1 MKNIINKINKILG
14 KAGYVP
20 AKNIANLEVS
30 YRAELVR
37 LNNLLLKRDLELAD
51 ISGQKTEI
59 TCDIEL
65 LK

>member
-1 MKNIINKINKILG
+1 MKNLVNKILE

-20 AKNIANLEVS
+20 AKNIASLQAS
-30 YRAELVR
+30 HRAELVK
-37 LNNLLLKRDLELAD
+37 LNNALLKRDLELAE
-51 ISGQKTEI
+51 ISGQETEI

>member
-1 MKNIINKINKILG
+1 MKNLINKILN
-14 KAGYVP
+14 KAGYVS

-30 YRAELVR
+30 HRAELVR

-51 ISGQKTEI
+51 ISGQEIEI

>member
-1 MKNIINKINKILG
+1 MKNLINKILN

-20 AKNIANLEVS
+20 AENIANLELNH
-30 YRAELVR
+30 RAELVR

-51 ISGQKTEI
+51 ISGQEI
-59 TCDIEL
+59 EVTCDIEL

>member
-1 MKNIINKINKILG
+1 MKNLINTILN

-20 AKNIANLEVS
+20 AKNIANLES
-30 YRAELVR
+30 QHRAELVR
-37 LNNLLLKRDLELAD
+37 LNNALLKRDLELAD
-51 ISGQKTEI
+51 ISGQETEI

>member
-1 MKNIINKINKILG
+1 MKNLINKILN
-14 KAGYVP
+14 KAGYVS

-30 YRAELVR
+30 HRAELVR

-51 ISGQKTEI
+51 ISGQETEI